1 MIHFFIEDR
10 KVNLAFKN
18 KITFKFNLLG
28 EVWSDDLL
36 GFENWFNRGGR
47 FSI

>member
-1 MIHFFIEDR
+1 MIDFFVEEG

-18 KITFKFNLLG
+18 KITFKFYLLG

-36 GFENWFNRGGR
+36 GFENWFNRGRR
-47 FSI
+47 FTI